1 MREQSESLNDQSL
14 DDGEPIVV
22 RGRRRLTRRAR
33 IAIIAFAVVGTLVAG
48 FALYAGVEYTSL
60 VSSLKRSL
68 SIAGPKSQH
77 GDTNILVMG
86 LDSRVDENGKPLPK
100 ALYDALHAG
109 DASNGGLNSNV
120 LMLLHIPGDGHAAT
134 AISIPRDDYAALAG
148 CPDGEC
154 MGKIKQAY
162 GLAFD
167 QATRRLAQQGVNG
180 SAREQR
186 ARDAGRSAEIA
197 TVRQFLGVPID
208 HFIEVTM
215 VAFFQISQVV
225 QPITVCV
232 KQDTQ
237 DSYSGA
243 KFHAGTQEI
252 TASQALAFVRQ
263 RRDNVHPDLN
273 FTDLDRSRRQQAFIA
288 SLFHQLKQADTF
300 ANPLKINGILDVAK
314 KNTAIDKDLDILSLV
329 GDAQQLSGGNLHF
342 FTLPIRAF
350 GTDPRGE
357 SVNLVDLDL
366 IHSTVH
372 SLLYGAP
379 ATPAPKPT
387 TTTPAPPAPAHV
399 VVNVVNAS
407 GRSGA
412 ARGLITALVAKGY
425 TGGTPSSSSLRLTS
439 SVIDYAAGDQAAASS
454 LAARLGGMATRIR
467 AGVAP
472 GTLRVV
478 LGTDYTPTPQG
489 TATTAAAPAKA
500 VAATGGGRGGPPPT
514 ALTDLSGNGIP
525 CVK

>member
-1 MREQSESLNDQSL
+1 MREQSQSLNDPSV

-22 RGRRRLTRRAR
+22 HGRRRLTRRAR
-33 IAIIAFAVVGTLVAG
+33 IAIIAFAVVGALVAG
-48 FALYAGVEYTSL
+48 FALYAGLQYTSFI
-60 VSSLKRSL
+60 SGLKRSL

-167 QATRRLAQQGVNG
+167 QATRQLVQQGVNG
-180 SAREQR
+180 NAREQR
-186 ARDAGRSAEIA
+186 ARDAGRAAEIA

-232 KQDTQ
+232 KEDTQ

-243 KFHAGTQEI
+243 KFHAGNQEI
-252 TASQALAFVRQ
+252 SAEQALAFVRQ

-329 GDAQQLSGGNLHF
+329 GDAEQLSGGNLHF
-342 FTLPIRAF
+342 FTLPIRSF

-357 SVNLVDLDL
+357 SVNLVDLNL

-372 SLLYGAP
+372 SLLYGAS
-379 ATPAPKPT
+379 AKPAPKAT
-387 TTTPAPPAPAHV
+387 TTTPAAPAPSHV

-412 ARGLITALVAKGY
+412 AHALITALVAKGY
-425 TGGTPSSSSLRLTS
+425 VGGAPSTGAPMSS
-439 SVIDYAAGDQAAASS
+439 SVIDYAAGGEAAARA
-454 LAARLGGMATRIR
+454 LAASLGGMATRVR

-478 LGTDYTPTPQG
+478 LGSDYTPTPQG
-489 TATTAAAPAKA
+489 TATTASAPAKA
-500 VAATGGGRGGPPPT
+500 VAATGGGRSGPPPT